1 MPQSERLNYYGFSGL
16 IAAVLSIAAYFV
28 LKNKECWVD
37 GGDYDNLAIIQITGT
52 VCGSVL
58 FLLSFFNIAAKLYDI
73 KVLFFAVVV
82 AIIIVGGVL
91 LWGVYI
97 AFSQPCIQSFKQIGQ
112 LFDGNNKNAF
122 SAEDGHNIAIVI
134 LDIVAAL
141 TILSIGFTFA
151 KRL

>member
-1 MPQSERLNYYGFSGL
+1 MPHSERLNYYGFSGL
-16 IAAVLSIAAYFV
+16 IAALLSIAAYFV

-52 VCGSVL
+52 VCGSVI

-91 LWGVYI
+91 FWGVYI
-97 AFSQPCIQSFKQIGQ
+97 AFTQPCIQRFKQLSS
-112 LFDGNNKNAF
+112 LFDDNKNAF

-134 LDIVAAL
+134 LDIVAGL
-141 TILSIGFTFA
+141 TLLSIGFTFA